1 MYFLSIFVK
10 DFPLLTNSSPLLVLC
25 LIFTPSRFIV
35 GLVHLRP
42 DFQKVR
48 RTLNSKKAN
57 LIKPNVSLRTNW
69 KSVSRMFFSN
79 YWYTPSSDYFWSHR
93 PPSPWQCWLFRK
105 GEMRIY
111 GLFLPVGAA
120 FFFWPFIM
128 SCFAQMNS
136 PVCSQMWT
144 STSIKFCLTF
154 IF

>member
-10 DFPLLTNSSPLLVLC
+10 EFPLLTNSSPLLVLC
-25 LIFTPSRFIV
+25 LTFTPSRFIV

-42 DFQKVR
+42 DSQKVR

-93 PPSPWQCWLFRK
+93 PPSLWLCWLFR
-105 GEMRIY
+105 GRDEDLWTLLTRWS
-111 GLFLPVGAA
+111 GFLL
-120 FFFWPFIM
+120 
-128 SCFAQMNS
+128 
-136 PVCSQMWT
+136 
-144 STSIKFCLTF
+144 LTLHYVVLRADELACVF
-154 IF
+154 PNVNFN